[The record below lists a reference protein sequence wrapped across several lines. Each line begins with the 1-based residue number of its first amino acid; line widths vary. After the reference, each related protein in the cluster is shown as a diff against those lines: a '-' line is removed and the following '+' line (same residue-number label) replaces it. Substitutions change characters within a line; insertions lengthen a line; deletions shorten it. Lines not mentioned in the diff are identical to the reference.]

1 MRKATRV
8 ALSLVGALA
17 VVFSTVAVGLTILG
31 NPDGGRSLR
40 FQGFIPLPGKGIVQ
54 VLDYLSI
61 YNRQLFAPSIST
73 GDVYKIGLGSK
84 LLPGVADVFTF
95 KREPAA
101 HGVVVDPVS
110 GIAFVTRSGA
120 NAVDAFDPSTMRLVR
135 RIAVAD
141 DPDAILYDQKDRLI
155 YVASG
160 DSMAATLIDPAKL
173 KAVATTPLGGSPEFG
188 VFDAKTELVYQNL
201 ASVNALVAVN
211 VASRRIAWRYALTQ
225 CELPTGMAIDES
237 DRRLFI
243 ACGKS
248 ARLVIFDLNRR
259 RVVTSVS
266 IGFGPDS
273 VAYDPEL
280 HRIYTTGRLGRLSI
294 IEQESADAY
303 RVVDTI
309 SLHFNAHTLVVD
321 PETHQL
327 FVGYTGFV
335 FQPRLAVFSPIRQP

>member
-8 ALSLVGALA
+8 ALSLFGALA
-17 VVFSTVAVGLTILG
+17 VVFATVAVALTIVE
-31 NPDGGRSLR
+31 NPDGGRSLQ
-40 FQGFIPLPGKGIVQ
+40 FQGFIPLPGRGIVQ
-54 VLDYLSI
+54 ALDYLSI
-61 YNRQLFAPSIST
+61 YKNQLFAPSIST
-73 GDVYKIGLGSK
+73 GDVYKIGLSPN
-84 LLPGVADVFTF
+84 LPPGTADVSTF
-95 KREPAA
+95 KSEPAA
-101 HGVVVDPVS
+101 HGVVIDPVS

-120 NAVDAFDPSTMRLVR
+120 NAVDAFDPSTMRLIR

-141 DPDAILYDQKDRLI
+141 DPDAILYDPNDRLL

-173 KAVATTPLGGSPEFG
+173 KAVATIPLGGSPEFG

-201 ASVNALVAVN
+201 ASINALVAVD

-225 CELPTGMAIDES
+225 CDLPTGMAIDES

-259 RVVTSVS
+259 RAVGGVP

-273 VAYDPEL
+273 VAFDPEL
-280 HRIYTTGRLGRLSI
+280 HRIYTTGLLGRLSI
-294 IEQESADAY
+294 IEQDSADAY

-309 SLHFNAHTLVVD
+309 GLHFNAHTLVVD
-321 PETHQL
+321 PETHEL
-327 FVGYTGFV
+327 YVGYTGFV
-335 FQPRLAVFSPIRQP
+335 FQPRLAVFSPIREH